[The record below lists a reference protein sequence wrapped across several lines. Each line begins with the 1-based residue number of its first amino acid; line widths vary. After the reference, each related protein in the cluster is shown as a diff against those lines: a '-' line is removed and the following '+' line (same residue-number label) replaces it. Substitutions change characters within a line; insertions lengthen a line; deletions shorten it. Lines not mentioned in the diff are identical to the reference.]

1 VSEVTTGPALFQQ
14 GQMFLA
20 NAKEALLS
28 VPDAVDYRDRPD
40 DLAEDRR
47 SAKESAVAFAAVAS
61 ACFAGA
67 QASAMAMLGAEDA
80 NDDAL
85 ADEWRRVV
93 GDRTDGELAA
103 ERNRVVAEADD
114 AAAQAAEDETVGA

>member
-1 VSEVTTGPALFQQ
+1 MSEVTTGPALFQQ

-28 VPDAVDYRDRPD
+28 VPDAVNYRDRPD
-40 DLAEDRR
+40 DLAEDSR

-67 QASAMAMLGAEDA
+67 QAAAMAMLGADES
-80 NDDAL
+80 NDDGL
-85 ADEWRRVV
+85 ADEWRRVT
-93 GDRTDGELAA
+93 GDKTDGELAA
-103 ERNRVVAEADD
+103 EREREYSAAE
-114 AAAQAAEDETVGA
+114 QAAEDETVGA